1 MKRFWVALAGWLLC
15 VAGVVAQERPYTE
28 GPVVEVTSVRIKD
41 GQFDNYMQY
50 LQGRYKPLLEAQ
62 KKAGIV
68 LDYGVYAAS
77 PRTPADPNL
86 YLVVVYPNMA
96 MLDGLEDKMEPL
108 ERQVT
113 GQTRAQSAKAY
124 ADRGSMREILGSELL
139 RELRLK

>member
-1 MKRFWVALAGWLLC
+1 MKRFWVVLAAWLL
-15 VAGVVAQERPYTE
+15 VAAGVLAQERAYSE

-41 GQFDNYMQY
+41 GQFDNYMHY

-68 LDYGVYAAS
+68 LDYGVYSVS
-77 PRTPADPNL
+77 PRTPSDPNL

>member
-1 MKRFWVALAGWLLC
+1 MKRFWVVLAAWLL
-15 VAGVVAQERPYTE
+15 VAAGVLAQERTYSE

-50 LQGRYKPLLEAQ
+50 LQGHYKPLLEAQ

-68 LDYGVYAAS
+68 LDYGVYSAS
-77 PRTPADPNL
+77 PRTPSDPNL

-108 ERQVT
+108 ARQVT